1 VSQVRQARKFGSGA
15 GLRASFLY
23 LVAAVLATS
32 VYFLLPEISQ
42 DVLYI
47 FVAASAMGVTLV
59 GARRQPAGRR
69 LPLYLLAGGL
79 LMAVVGEV
87 IYMIYEDVL
96 LVEDP
101 FPSLADVFFVA
112 NYPFFAAA
120 LVLLIR
126 RRTPGRDWGGSRTR
140 RS

>member
-1 VSQVRQARKFGSGA
+1 
-15 GLRASFLY
+15 
-23 LVAAVLATS
+23 
-32 VYFLLPEISQ
+32 
-42 DVLYI
+42 
-47 FVAASAMGVTLV
+47 
-59 GARRQPAGRR
+59 
-69 LPLYLLAGGL
+69 
-79 LMAVVGEV
+79 MAVVGEV